1 MRFSTFFIKPLSM
14 LVQILFWISL
24 TVLPAQGQNL
34 PSLMESPE
42 PLSEEGWESL
52 LDLQFMLEATLVLL
66 LATLLAAAI
75 AFHPKSHRSMESI
88 EKAEAPKVY
97 ILYSVIGAM
106 IGIMV
111 LKYGLVVGFVV
122 FGIGGLTR
130 FRTTTGSVIKTGRM
144 IFVTLIGLSAGLNL
158 PHVAILSTLFVFILI
173 YIMDS
178 QVTYRI
184 IVKGLHTEDLTET
197 ARIYREVLERQ
208 KCKVLSEKKDFIKSQ
223 VAFVF
228 RSQNHMGRLDM
239 EHLFEKEVPKEIKG
253 AVDWQVG

>member
-1 MRFSTFFIKPLSM
+1 MHIPHGVRAATYLVFCIGRVCLNPLPVYS
-14 LVQILFWISL
+14 
-24 TVLPAQGQNL
+24 QNL
-34 PSLMESPE
+34 PSLADSPD
-42 PLSEEGWESL
+42 PLINEGWQSL
-52 LDLQFMLEATLVLL
+52 LDLGFILEATLVLL
-66 LATLLAAAI
+66 LATVLAAVI

-130 FRTTTGSVIKTGRM
+130 FRTSTGSVIKTGRM

-158 PHVAILSTLFVFILI
+158 PHVAILSTVFGFALI

-178 QVTYRI
+178 QITYRI
-184 IVKGLHTEDLTET
+184 VIKGLHTENLSDSAKL
-197 ARIYREVLERQ
+197 YRELLEQQ
-208 KCKVLSEKKDFIKSQ
+208 KSKILSEKKDFIKSE

-228 RSQNHMGRLDM
+228 RTTNHLGRVDL
-239 EHLFEKEVPKEIKG
+239 EHLFEKGIPKGLKG
-253 AVDWQVG
+253 AVDWEVG